1 MPRTCRDVRLDRG
14 LPAPRSWS
22 LLLFLFLV
30 CLGTHAADRQ
40 TALDTYVK
48 APDSHYRYRLA
59 EKKRVPGCRDY
70 LIRMASQQWGTPA
83 QVEHTLWEH
92 WVRIYVPDT
101 VSGSTGLIYIRG
113 GTITDPRPESNHDLE
128 SLAILTHTVASEV
141 FDIPNEP
148 LTFIGDSFGP
158 RSEDQIIAYTWRKFL
173 ETDDSAWPLRL
184 PMTKAAVRTMD
195 TVTSFAASKQGG
207 KHRVEH
213 FVVTGASKRGWT
225 TWTTAAVVHVSSASL
240 PWSLIF

>member
-1 MPRTCRDVRLDRG
+1 MVVVCGSRDRG
-14 LPAPRSWS
+14 VSSPFCSWCVS
-22 LLLFLFLV
+22 V
-30 CLGTHAADRQ
+30 QHAADRQ

-48 APDSHYRYRLA
+48 APDSHYRYRRV

-70 LIRMASQQWGTPA
+70 LIRMISQQWRTPA
-83 QVEHTLWEH
+83 QVDHSLWEH

-101 VSGSTGLIYIRG
+101 VSANTGMLYIRG
-113 GTITDPRPESNHDLE
+113 GSISDPRPEPNHDLE

-148 LTFIGDSFGP
+148 LTFTGDPLGP

-173 ETDDSAWPLRL
+173 ETDDSEWPLRL